1 MKLFK
6 SSDPWTNVVILLTV
20 GLFSLS
26 LAVKGFTHELFLEAG
41 VFLVSVKLILM
52 TGKNAASEERMER
65 HLDQIKDLLAH
76 NTAPR
81 AIQRRRIGGQTREQL
96 DQLLAAK
103 AAARPPAWQA
113 RSAKPAEVNA
123 DEPTSESQ
131 ACSATKTRSATGNA
145 ANQVTKGLPDD
156 RKNRLLA

>member
-6 SSDPWTNVVILLTV
+6 SSDPWTNVVILMTV
-20 GLFSLS
+20 GLFGLS
-26 LAVKGFTHELFLEAG
+26 LAVKGFTHDLFLEAG

-81 AIQRRRIGGQTREQL
+81 AINEET
-96 DQLLAAK
+96 
-103 AAARPPAWQA
+103 
-113 RSAKPAEVNA
+113 SA
-123 DEPTSESQ
+123 
-131 ACSATKTRSATGNA
+131 GNA
-145 ANQVTKGLPDD
+145 ND
-156 RKNRLLA
+156 RICQIC